1 MKPINHYADGG
12 IDRATHLRN
21 NDKWVAN
28 QLTAADTLFA
38 PVWKTHNFFSSIDLQ
53 QPEFLTNS
61 NVETGTADAIIFLGY
76 LRGKTYFALDYS
88 SHFTPPLGELGLF
101 RDLRSVGATLP
112 QDTGTML
119 AYARGMIYWH
129 LRHRYCGE
137 CGAPTSSLQ
146 AGHLRVCT
154 NSSCGVSC
162 FPRTDPAVI
171 MLVHD
176 GDRILMGRQNQW
188 PPGMYSVLAGFVEP
202 GESLEGAVARE
213 IFEEAGIEV
222 SDITYHSSQPWPFP
236 SSIMLGFIARAIT
249 THIVVDH
256 RELEDANWFTRKY
269 LLSSPENDKFSL
281 PRQDSIARR
290 LVNDWLIA

>member
-61 NVETGTADAIIFLGY
+61 NVETGTADEIIFLGY

-256 RELEDANWFTRKY
+256 RELEDANWYTRKY